1 MPPYTPI
8 FPTKFFTYPS
18 KNLANRSLSKMLRS
32 LGKYLSESNH
42 AAPRH
47 QAVTNDMTNGE
58 PSCFKSPRSTSNYH
72 VKELPH
78 VHIKLCAMTRA
89 MTFWHG
95 VIWKWDCILIRM
107 RLYTDVKYV
116 YVLIMQFYVMLFT
129 ALHAQA
135 RACTKS
141 YLRALNQYIWPP

>member
-1 MPPYTPI
+1 MFQT
-8 FPTKFFTYPS
+8 
-18 KNLANRSLSKMLRS
+18 
-32 LGKYLSESNH
+32 
-42 AAPRH
+42 
-47 QAVTNDMTNGE
+47 
-58 PSCFKSPRSTSNYH
+58 PRSTRNFH

-141 YLRALNQYIWPP
+141 YLRYWISTFDLHRYTWPGSTFLGIDDWPWQLNRNAISHDMACLCSQGKLRLMRQPGR